1 MNFVKK
7 GFTLIELLIVV
18 SIISLIV
25 ITGFFLARNQFL
37 KGRDARRK
45 ADMHKIQEAVEE
57 YEKDHDCYPPPPPD
71 PTTNC
76 DPGTGLK
83 PYLSQIPCDIA
94 TGLSFYYETDN
105 PGGCGKW
112 YRIFILLDNLN
123 DKDIIPA
130 IGPGSKYNFYLASPN
145 APVPTSAASPIPTP
159 TPPTCSDYWGC
170 KDGVCILV
178 PREPPDCLPICQPGY
193 DALNICEQACPGLEC
208 TP

>member
-145 APVPTSAASPIPTP
+145 APVPISSYCAGIN
-159 TPPTCSDYWGC
+159 YFGC
-170 KDGVCILV
+170 ISGACVQVACKANGDPV
-178 PREPPDCLPICQPGY
+178 CLPIFYNDPNCGSPGNCVS
-193 DALNICEQACPGLEC
+193 APPCIA

>member
-45 ADMHKIQEAVEE
+45 ADIHKIQEAVEE

-145 APVPTSAASPIPTP
+145 APVPTPAASPIPTP